1 MSKNKKNYK
10 YLEKDKGRFKSKK
23 IIIIA
28 IIVLLAIIVTFF
40 MKFNNNT
47 VKTHK
52 IGNNSSSQ
60 EIVDY
65 ILNISSY
72 EATID
77 VEVTSNKNSNK
88 YIIKQKYE
96 NSGIIEQEVIE
107 PNNIKGV
114 KIIKEGENLRI
125 ENTNLNLNMIFE
137 KYNYLSDN
145 VLDLD
150 SFIENYKNNNESK
163 FYEKD
168 NQLILETVDNSNNKN
183 LKHKTLYIDKSTTN
197 PTKMEIKDTNKNSSI
212 YIIYNEV
219 KVNSLN

>member
-1 MSKNKKNYK
+1 MSKNKKNHK

-28 IIVLLAIIVTFF
+28 IILLLAIIVTFF
-40 MKFNNNT
+40 VKFNNNT

-72 EATID
+72 KATID

-96 NSGIIEQEVIE
+96 SSGIIEQEVIE

-150 SFIENYKNNNESK
+150 SFIENYRNNNESK

-183 LKHKTLYIDKSTTN
+183 LKHKTLYIDKKTTN
-197 PTKMEIKDTNKNSSI
+197 PTKMEIKDTNKNPSI
-212 YIIYNEV
+212 YIIYDEV

>member
-1 MSKNKKNYK
+1 MSKNERNHK

-23 IIIIA
+23 IIIIV
-28 IIVLLAIIVTFF
+28 IILLLAIILTFF
-40 MKFNNNT
+40 IKFNNNT

-72 EATID
+72 EAIID
-77 VEVTSNKNSNK
+77 VEVISNKNSNK

-96 NSGIIEQEVIE
+96 SSGMIEQEVIE

-114 KIIKEGENLRI
+114 EIIKEGENLRI

-163 FYEKD
+163 FYEQD

-197 PTKMEIKDTNKNSSI
+197 PTKMEIKDTNKKSSI

>member
-28 IIVLLAIIVTFF
+28 IILLLAIIVTFF
-40 MKFNNNT
+40 VKFNNNT

-72 EATID
+72 KATID

-96 NSGIIEQEVIE
+96 SSGIIEQEVIE

-150 SFIENYKNNNESK
+150 SFIENYRNNNESK

-183 LKHKTLYIDKSTTN
+183 LKHKTLYIDKKTTN
-197 PTKMEIKDTNKNSSI
+197 PTKMEIKDTNKNPSI
-212 YIIYNEV
+212 YIIYDEV

>member
-1 MSKNKKNYK
+1 MNKK
-10 YLEKDKGRFKSKK
+10 KK
-23 IIIIA
+23 FFIILTLIILGVS
-28 IIVLLAIIVTFF
+28 IFLIF
-40 MKFNNNT
+40 FNNKGAKNI
-47 VKTHK
+47 K
-52 IGNNSSSQ
+52 IGNNNTSQ

-72 EATID
+72 KATID

-96 NSGIIEQEVIE
+96 SAGIIEQEVIE

-150 SFIENYKNNNESK
+150 SFIENYKNSNQSK
-163 FYEKD
+163 FLEKD

-183 LKHKTLYIDKSTTN
+183 PKYKTLYIDKSTTN
-197 PTKMEIKDTNKNSSI
+197 PTKMEIKDTNKDSSI

>member
-1 MSKNKKNYK
+1 MNKKK
-10 YLEKDKGRFKSKK
+10 IFFIICIL
-23 IIIIA
+23 IIII
-28 IIVLLAIIVTFF
+28 ISVFLIF
-40 MKFNNNT
+40 FNNKGAKNL
-47 VKTHK
+47 K

-77 VEVTSNKNSNK
+77 VEVISNKNSNK

-96 NSGIIEQEVIE
+96 SSGMIEQEVIE

-183 LKHKTLYIDKSTTN
+183 LKHKTLYIDKSTKN
-197 PTKMEIKDTNKNSSI
+197 PIKMEIKDTNKNSSI

>member
-1 MSKNKKNYK
+1 MNKKRIFFIICV
-10 YLEKDKGRFKSKK
+10 L
-23 IIIIA
+23 IIII
-28 IIVLLAIIVTFF
+28 ISVFLIF
-40 MKFNNNT
+40 FNNKGAKNL
-47 VKTHK
+47 K

-96 NSGIIEQEVIE
+96 SSGIIEQEVIE

-150 SFIENYKNNNESK
+150 SFIENYKNNSESK